1 MNKILS
7 QRKYKYNTQDRNLSM
22 ENLEEYQE
30 NGNERNSFENQENI
44 SSLDTKNRN
53 NKNLEKT

>member
-1 MNKILS
+1 
-7 QRKYKYNTQDRNLSM
+7 M

>member
-44 SSLDTKNRN
+44 SSFYFLI
-53 NKNLEKT
+53 